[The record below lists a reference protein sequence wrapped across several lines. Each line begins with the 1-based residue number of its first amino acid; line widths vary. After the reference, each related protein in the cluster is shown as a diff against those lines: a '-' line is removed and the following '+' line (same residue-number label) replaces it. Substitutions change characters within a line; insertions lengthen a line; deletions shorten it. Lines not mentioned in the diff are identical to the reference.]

1 MSSIVSASSPGER
14 LKSAGAWF
22 KRLITS
28 SPSRFAIIIFALLI
42 LVFTV
47 LLSLPIAS
55 ANRTVTPLADALFT
69 AVSTI
74 CVTGLS
80 TVDMATHWSPFG
92 HVVVFVG
99 VNIGALGVLTLASLM
114 GMLISK
120 RLGLRAKLMAAGDT
134 NPLRAHGGP
143 VNESQ
148 TVRLGEVGQLLTTVA
163 LSTLIIEGVLAV
175 LLYPALVAAGVDAVT
190 ALWEAPYFAAMA
202 FTNTGFAPNAG
213 GVAVFADD
221 YLVLTLLMAG
231 VFLGSIGFPVIYS
244 LAKHVWH
251 VKRWSLHTK
260 LTLVTTVLLFVL
272 GAAVFLILE
281 YNNPRTF
288 GSMDAADTTFQA
300 FFLSAMTRSG
310 GFSVIDIADLNGSS
324 QLVATM
330 LMFVGGGSA
339 STAGGIKVTT
349 LAVLAIAVWS
359 EAKGRQAVEVFGRR
373 IPSDVQRVA
382 LSVVAWGATIVALST
397 IVISQITKADL
408 SHVLFD
414 VVSAFATV
422 GLSSGLTAELP
433 DSGAYVLA
441 ATIFMGRV
449 GTVTLAA
456 AVAATSRS
464 QLYSLP
470 VERPIVG

>member
-1 MSSIVSASSPGER
+1 MSGIVSPSSPRQR
-14 LKSAGAWF
+14 LRNVATRGRHIF
-22 KRLITS
+22 TS
-28 SPSRFAIIIFALLI
+28 SPSRFAIVIFALLI

-47 LLSLPIAS
+47 LLSLPLAS
-55 ANRTVTPLADALFT
+55 ADGTVTPLSDALFT

-74 CVTGLS
+74 CVTGLA
-80 TVDMATHWSPFG
+80 TVDMANHWSPFG
-92 HVVVFVG
+92 HVLIFIG
-99 VNIGALGVLTLASLM
+99 VNIGGLGVLTLASLM
-114 GMLISK
+114 GLVISK
-120 RLGLRAKLMAAGDT
+120 RLGLRAKLLAAGDT
-134 NPLRAHGGP
+134 NPLRAHGGV

-148 TVRLGEVGQLLTTVA
+148 TVRLGEVGQLLRTVA
-163 LSTLIIEGVLAV
+163 ISSLIIEGALAV
-175 LLYPALVAAGVDAVT
+175 LLYPSLVMAKVDPIA

-202 FTNTGFAPNAG
+202 FTNTGFAPNDG

-221 YLVLTLLMAG
+221 YLVLTLLMVG

-281 YNNPRTF
+281 YENPRTF

-310 GFSVIDIADLNGSS
+310 GFNVIDMSDLNGSS
-324 QLVATM
+324 LVAASM

-359 EAKGRQAVEVFGRR
+359 EAKGRQSVEVFGRR

-397 IVISQITKADL
+397 IVIAQITKADI
-408 SHVLFD
+408 SYVLFD
-414 VVSAFATV
+414 VISAFATV
-422 GLSSGLTAELP
+422 GLSTGLTAELP
-433 DSGAYVLA
+433 DAGSYVLA
-441 ATIFMGRV
+441 VTIFMGRI

-464 QLYSLP
+464 QYYSLP